1 MTQSWNNA
9 RFKKSCLASLIAV
22 LLSPSVY
29 ALESL
34 SDDHLAETT
43 GEGIGLSLENFKM
56 VFQGANDRS
65 TALNDISRSIY
76 DTSTGSSYARGIA
89 NPWQLDTGLIRIIP
103 TGENYQQ
110 LYDTAFEKNYSVAY
124 NSTYQSTVT
133 TNATTY
139 TTIQNSVNNDP
150 VLYTSKYNEFYS
162 SKYAIY
168 EKAEIDRYWDR
179 SKPFNEY
186 QAYYNARVLIYGAA
200 ETERM
205 TIAEIKKDKPVVADA
220 TAKVVTDT
228 RTWITAEAIRQ
239 AQLSQKD
246 PIAEGIKAGNASAV
260 SLTAAQISNK
270 RTKADVFIYGLALSK
285 SDGSLN
291 TRYSNQGFNWGS
303 TVNPW
308 LFRAGTEKVRQ
319 FSATEKDLGYIA
331 LEAPLATVA
340 ANEADNN
347 IKLGFWTDIFAR
359 SFSSSNSVDPMTG
372 APDVPGDLLVS
383 ERLRLQFVA
392 NGLSLNGSQ
401 FRLFQTFTSP
411 TKDYSQTL
419 GLASVIRINTNDTPE
434 NLTTASTNLDS
445 KGIRISTAAKND
457 QSDGTASTPALNS
470 SAAPTFHELEGMYI
484 YSPNIN
490 LVLGTMD
497 QPFIV
502 ASDGNNIILEVTRI
516 PNVPE
521 IYNKIYQNYGSGLG
535 TMALKGSTCN
545 VYQCGEAIKNVST
558 DASALYQGRTATHS
572 SIAIGSTE
580 RIPGTNLL
588 RAKQDN
594 NSTGIM
600 FKNANGD
607 IKNYGSAVI
616 DGVLIQHL
624 KIKTTGL

>member
-22 LLSPSVY
+22 LLSPSIY

-34 SDDHLAETT
+34 SDEHLSETT

-56 VFQGANDRS
+56 VFQAPSDRS
-65 TALNDISRSIY
+65 TALNNNATGYY
-76 DTSTGSSYARGIA
+76 DTSTGSSYSRGIV
-89 NPWQLDTGLIRIIP
+89 NPGQNDTGLIRIIP

-110 LYDTAFEKNYSVAY
+110 LYDTAFEKNYSAAY
-124 NSTYQSTVT
+124 NSTYQNTVT

-139 TTIQNSVNNDP
+139 TTIQNSVNNDQN
-150 VLYTSKYNEFYS
+150 LYNSKYNEFYA
-162 SKYAIY
+162 SKYTIY
-168 EKAEIDRYWDR
+168 EKAEIDKYWDR

-186 QAYYNARVLIYGAA
+186 QAFYNANIWRGATEA
-200 ETERM
+200 ERR
-205 TIAEIKKDKPVVADA
+205 TIEKIKAEKPVITDA
-220 TAKVVTDT
+220 TAKVITDT
-228 RTWITAEAIRQ
+228 RTWIAAEAIRQ

-270 RTKADVFIYGLALSK
+270 RTKADIFIYGLALSK
-285 SDGSLN
+285 SDGSLS

-308 LFRAGTEKVRQ
+308 LFHAGTEKVRQ

-331 LEAPLATVA
+331 LEAPLATVV

-359 SFSSSNSVDPMTG
+359 SFTSSNYVDPKTG
-372 APDVPGDLLVS
+372 APNVPGDLLVS

-411 TKDYSQTL
+411 TKDYNQTL
-419 GLASVIRINTNDTPE
+419 GLASLIRINTNDTPE

-470 SAAPTFHELEGMYI
+470 STAPTFHDLEGMYI

-490 LVLGTMD
+490 LILGTMD

-521 IYNKIYQNYGSGLG
+521 IYNKIYQNYGPTLG
-535 TMALKGSTCN
+535 TTSLKGSTCN

>member
-1 MTQSWNNA
+1 M
-9 RFKKSCLASLIAV
+9 
-22 LLSPSVY
+22 
-29 ALESL
+29 
-34 SDDHLAETT
+34 
-43 GEGIGLSLENFKM
+43 
-56 VFQGANDRS
+56 
-65 TALNDISRSIY
+65 
-76 DTSTGSSYARGIA
+76 
-89 NPWQLDTGLIRIIP
+89 
-103 TGENYQQ
+103 
-110 LYDTAFEKNYSVAY
+110 
-124 NSTYQSTVT
+124 
-133 TNATTY
+133 
-139 TTIQNSVNNDP
+139 
-150 VLYTSKYNEFYS
+150 
-162 SKYAIY
+162 
-168 EKAEIDRYWDR
+168 
-179 SKPFNEY
+179 
-186 QAYYNARVLIYGAA
+186 
-200 ETERM
+200 
-205 TIAEIKKDKPVVADA
+205 
-220 TAKVVTDT
+220 
-228 RTWITAEAIRQ
+228 
-239 AQLSQKD
+239 
-246 PIAEGIKAGNASAV
+246 
-260 SLTAAQISNK
+260 
-270 RTKADVFIYGLALSK
+270 
-285 SDGSLN
+285 
-291 TRYSNQGFNWGS
+291 
-303 TVNPW
+303 
-308 LFRAGTEKVRQ
+308 
-319 FSATEKDLGYIA
+319 
-331 LEAPLATVA
+331 EAPLATVA

-359 SFSSSNSVDPMTG
+359 SFTSSNYVDPKTG
-372 APDVPGDLLVS
+372 APNVPGDLLVS

-445 KGIRISTAAKND
+445 KGIRISTAAKTD
-457 QSDGTASTPALNS
+457 QLDGVGSTPALNS
-470 SAAPTFHELEGMYI
+470 SVAPTFHELEGMYI

-535 TMALKGSTCN
+535 TTVLKGSTCN

-588 RAKQDN
+588 RAKTDT

-607 IKNYGSAVI
+607 IKNFGSAVI

>member
-22 LLSPSVY
+22 LLSPSIY

-56 VFQGANDRS
+56 VFQAPNDRS
-65 TALNDISRSIY
+65 TALNNNATGYY
-76 DTSTGSSYARGIA
+76 DASTGSSYSRGIV
-89 NPWQLDTGLIRIIP
+89 NPWQNDTGLIRIIP

-110 LYDTAFEKNYSVAY
+110 LYDTAFEKNYSAAY
-124 NSTYQSTVT
+124 NSTYQNTVT

-139 TTIQNSVNNDP
+139 TAIQNSVNNDP
-150 VLYTSKYNEFYS
+150 VLYAAKYNEFYS

-168 EKAEIDRYWDR
+168 EKAEIDKYWDR

-186 QAYYNARVLIYGAA
+186 QAYYNATVIWYGAA

-205 TIAEIKKDKPVVADA
+205 TIAKIKNEKPVVADA

-270 RTKADVFIYGLALSK
+270 RTKADIFIYGLALSK
-285 SDGSLN
+285 SDGSLS

-319 FSATEKDLGYIA
+319 FSAAEKDLGYIA
-331 LEAPLATVA
+331 LEAPLATVV

-359 SFSSSNSVDPMTG
+359 SFTSSNYVDPKTG
-372 APDVPGDLLVS
+372 APNVPGDLLVS

-411 TKDYSQTL
+411 TKDYNQTL
-419 GLASVIRINTNDTPE
+419 GLASLIRINTNDTPE

-470 SAAPTFHELEGMYI
+470 SAAPTFHDLEGMYI

-521 IYNKIYQNYGSGLG
+521 IYNKIYQNYGPTLG
-535 TMALKGSTCN
+535 STSLKGSTCN

>member
-1 MTQSWNNA
+1 MTQSWNNT

-34 SDDHLAETT
+34 SDENLSNTT
-43 GEGIGLSLENFKM
+43 GEGIALVLEDFKM
-56 VFQGANDRS
+56 VFQAPK
-65 TALNDISRSIY
+65 DISN
-76 DTSTGSSYARGIA
+76 GSSYVRGIT
-89 NPWQLDTGLIRIIP
+89 NPSEADTGFIRIIP

-110 LYDTAFEKNYSVAY
+110 LSDKLFDQKHQPA
-124 NSTYQSTVT
+124 YQSQYQASYNAVYSSSKTQERNRIYQTEFNAAYATVKTQKET
-133 TNATTY
+133 TFTTEERTKLFNERY
-139 TTIQNSVNNDP
+139 TFHLNNTYAWP
-150 VLYTSKYNEFYS
+150 NEFFWTTAQRQTAS
-162 SKYAIY
+162 TNKANEELLTNYASTLATNIVNR
-168 EKAEIDRYWDR
+168 IT
-179 SKPFNEY
+179 
-186 QAYYNARVLIYGAA
+186 Q
-200 ETERM
+200 
-205 TIAEIKKDKPVVADA
+205 DA
-220 TAKVVTDT
+220 T
-228 RTWITAEAIRQ
+228 
-239 AQLSQKD
+239 
-246 PIAEGIKAGNASAV
+246 PIANASADAKADTYALGQV
-260 SLTAAQISNK
+260 NLHVNQQIQKTVNDAVNLSSLSTHK
-270 RTKADVFIYGLALSK
+270 TKADMFIYGLALSR
-285 SDGSLN
+285 SDGSLA
-291 TRYSNQGFNWGS
+291 TRFSKLGFNWGTTS
-303 TVNPW
+303 NPW

-319 FSATEKDLGYIA
+319 FSAAEKDLGYIA

-359 SFSSSNSVDPMTG
+359 SFTSSNYVDPKTG
-372 APDVPGDLLVS
+372 APNVPGDLLVS

-445 KGIRISTAAKND
+445 KGIRISTAAKTD
-457 QSDGTASTPALNS
+457 QLDGVGSTPALNS
-470 SAAPTFHELEGMYI
+470 SVAPTFHELEGMYI

-521 IYNKIYQNYGSGLG
+521 IYNKIYQNYGGGLG
-535 TMALKGSTCN
+535 TTVLKGSTCN

-588 RAKQDN
+588 RAKTDT

-607 IKNYGSAVI
+607 IKNFGSAVI

>member
-1 MTQSWNNA
+1 MTQSWNNT

-34 SDDHLAETT
+34 SDDHLSETT
-43 GEGIGLSLENFKM
+43 GEGVALVLDDFKM
-56 VFQGANDRS
+56 VFQAPK
-65 TALNDISRSIY
+65 DISA
-76 DTSTGSSYARGIA
+76 GSSYTRNIE
-89 NPWQLDTGLIRIIP
+89 NPGQADTGFIRIIP

-110 LYDTAFEKNYSVAY
+110 LSNAAWTAAYQPAY
-124 NSTYQSTVT
+124 NAQYQTSFTNVYSSSKNTEFNRIQSTERTAAYNEIQPQKVT
-133 TNATTY
+133 SYTAYEKTFVAETVAQERYTYYMNNKYNGINYLFWSAERKQNAARDDATND
-139 TTIQNSVNNDP
+139 VNNVPLYVNQITTKVDTKIRNEAN
-150 VLYTSKYNEFYS
+150 VLGDQRATVKADI
-162 SKYAIY
+162 YALAQVNLDIN
-168 EKAEIDRYWDR
+168 K
-179 SKPFNEY
+179 
-186 QAYYNARVLIYGAA
+186 Q
-200 ETERM
+200 
-205 TIAEIKKDKPVVADA
+205 IKNTV
-220 TAKVVTDT
+220 
-228 RTWITAEAIRQ
+228 
-239 AQLSQKD
+239 
-246 PIAEGIKAGNASAV
+246 NSAV
-260 SLTAAQISNK
+260 NLSTRK
-270 RTKADVFIYGLALSK
+270 TKADMFIYGLALSR
-285 SDGSLN
+285 SDGSLA
-291 TRYSNQGFNWGS
+291 TRFSNLGFSWGS

-319 FSATEKDLGYIA
+319 FSAAEKDLGYIA

-347 IKLGFWTDIFAR
+347 IKLGFWADIFAR
-359 SFSSSNSVDPMTG
+359 SFTSSNYVDPKTG
-372 APDVPGDLLVS
+372 APNVPEDLLVS

-445 KGIRISTAAKND
+445 KGIRISTAAKTD
-457 QSDGTASTPALNS
+457 QLDGVGSTPALNS
-470 SAAPTFHELEGMYI
+470 SVAPTFHELEGMYI

-535 TMALKGSTCN
+535 TTVLKGSTCN
-545 VYQCGEAIKNVST
+545 VYQCGETIKNVST

-588 RAKQDN
+588 RAKTDT

-607 IKNYGSAVI
+607 IKNFGSAVI

>member
-1 MTQSWNNA
+1 MTQSWSNT

-22 LLSPSVY
+22 LLSPSVN

-34 SDDHLAETT
+34 SDDHLSETT
-43 GEGIGLSLENFKM
+43 GEGVALVLDDFKM
-56 VFQGANDRS
+56 VFQAPK
-65 TALNDISRSIY
+65 DISA
-76 DTSTGSSYARGIA
+76 GSSYARNIE
-89 NPWQLDTGLIRIIP
+89 NPGQADTGFIRIIP

-110 LYDTAFEKNYSVAY
+110 LSNAAWTAAYQPAYDAQYQTSYDNVYSGSKITEFNRIQSTERTVAY
-124 NSTYQSTVT
+124 NELNTAKRTQYTNYEKTFVTGTLAQERYQWHYDNVYNVGLNWFLLPAEKKSRSEAAALNDLNTDPTWMSTLATKVTNIITNEANVLGDTRANNKANIFALEKVKLNTITQIQTV
-133 TNATTY
+133 
-139 TTIQNSVNNDP
+139 VNNA
-150 VLYTSKYNEFYS
+150 SN
-162 SKYAIY
+162 
-168 EKAEIDRYWDR
+168 
-179 SKPFNEY
+179 
-186 QAYYNARVLIYGAA
+186 
-200 ETERM
+200 
-205 TIAEIKKDKPVVADA
+205 IA
-220 TAKVVTDT
+220 
-228 RTWITAEAIRQ
+228 
-239 AQLSQKD
+239 
-246 PIAEGIKAGNASAV
+246 
-260 SLTAAQISNK
+260 NK

-319 FSATEKDLGYIA
+319 FSAAEKDLGYIA

-359 SFSSSNSVDPMTG
+359 SFTSSNYVDPKTG
-372 APDVPGDLLVS
+372 APNVPGDLLVS

-401 FRLFQTFTSP
+401 FRLFQTFTSS

-445 KGIRISTAAKND
+445 KGIRISTAAKTD
-457 QSDGTASTPALNS
+457 QLDGVGSTPALNS
-470 SAAPTFHELEGMYI
+470 SVAPTFHELEGMYI

-535 TMALKGSTCN
+535 TTVLKGSTCN

-580 RIPGTNLL
+580 RVAGTNLL
-588 RAKQDN
+588 RAKTDT

-607 IKNYGSAVI
+607 IKNFGSAVI